1 MPAAINIPVMDKWK
15 SVIGKHI
22 TDGNQVD
29 YLVDGKDTFRAYKD
43 AILTATN
50 STHYIYLLGWSMDGN
65 LSLDGEKGS
74 SIRELFT
81 KASSK
86 GVQIRLM
93 LWSAYYDSKF
103 LVPGYKGTVS
113 MPVDVNKNKP
123 WIDFVN
129 DLPTGAAILDHNT
142 MRPLIN
148 SHHQKVL
155 IVKGTKGLISF
166 CGGIDIHPDRIK
178 EVQVKKP
185 NEDYAFYGGFVEAGA
200 KGSPYNDV
208 HCKIQGKSAHQLLD
222 VFIQRWNS
230 HPEHFALD
238 KNIKEGG
245 KGPLMGTKDLHPLAL
260 TKSGKQFVGIKR
272 TFIFVNSKKACI
284 AEHSIQSGMV
294 EAIRAASKFI
304 YIEDQYMI
312 SMQAA
317 RELRNALKNIQHL
330 TILTTASEISDLP
343 RRWSL
348 RARFINEV
356 MKGEG
361 ADKKVRIFYRVK
373 PGSGK
378 KPEFGPMT
386 YIHSKAWVF
395 DDQLAV
401 IGSANLNRRGWE
413 SDSEVAAFIMDTMEG
428 TNPSDY
434 SFPQRLRIAL
444 WKKHLGI
451 EKDTDVYNG
460 LKHAELWL
468 EKAMDR
474 SSAIRRYNPYADS
487 DKTDD
492 LLNPDFWGSEGASD
506 PGADGLKPC
515 PLQNQKLTEKEAQ
528 EYFEG
533 GRGSFGGGGTSG
545 EW

>member
-1 MPAAINIPVMDKWK
+1 MDKWK
-15 SVIGKHI
+15 SVIGKHC
-22 TDGNQVD
+22 TEGNQVD
-29 YLVDGKDTFRAYKD
+29 YLVDGKDTFPSYKE

-50 STHYIYLLGWSMDGN
+50 NTHYIYLLGWSLEGN
-65 LSLDGEKGS
+65 LPLGGPGS

-81 KASSK
+81 KASSR

-93 LWSAYYDSKF
+93 LWSLFYDADFYLPGFPGKDSKTID
-103 LVPGYKGTVS
+103 P
-113 MPVDVNKNKP
+113 NNNKP
-123 WIDFVN
+123 WVDFVN
-129 DLPTGAAILDHNT
+129 SLPTGAAILDHNT

-166 CGGIDIHPDRIK
+166 CGGVDIHPDRIE
-178 EVQVKKP
+178 EVQVRKP
-185 NEDYAFYGGFVEAGA
+185 DKENAFYGGFIEAGA

-208 HCKIQGKSAHQLLD
+208 HCKIQGKAAHQLLD
-222 VFIQRWNS
+222 VFLQRWNS

-238 KNIKEGG
+238 RNVKDGG
-245 KGPLMGTKDLHPLAL
+245 KGPLIGTKDLHPLPL
-260 TKSGKQFVGIKR
+260 TKPGKQFVGIKR
-272 TFIFVNSKKACI
+272 TFNFVNSKKACI
-284 AEHSIQSGMV
+284 VEHSIQSGMIA
-294 EAIRAASKFI
+294 AIRAARRFI
-304 YIEDQYMI
+304 YLEDQYMI

-348 RARFINEV
+348 RARFIQEV

-361 ADKKVRIFYRVK
+361 ADKKLRIFYKVG
-373 PGSGK
+373 PGSGQ
-378 KPEFGPMT
+378 KPEFGRMT

-401 IGSANLNRRGWE
+401 IGSANCNRRGWE

-434 SFPQRLRIAL
+434 SFAQRLRIAL

-451 EKDTDVYNG
+451 EKETDVYNG
-460 LKHAELWL
+460 IDHAKLWL
-468 EKAMDR
+468 EKSMDR
-474 SSAIRRYNPYADS
+474 SSAIRRYNPDADR

-492 LLNPDFWGSEGASD
+492 LLNPDFWGSEGVSD

-515 PLQNQKLTEKEAQ
+515 PLQNPKLTEKEAQ

-533 GRGSFGGGGTSG
+533 GGGSFGGGGASG
-545 EW
+545 NW